1 MLTKVLLTFIA
12 TIILYYTYKLL
23 FGKCN
28 RFNVCRIILLTMSVF
43 AFVFPFISIK
53 ISGQMPEYFFI
64 MDNVEILSNNE
75 INLEADNV
83 KNNSL
88 SFLQIISAIYVVG
101 VIFSFMKMFFN
112 IYKVNKIKQGKKFE
126 IIDNVKII
134 HTNENHIPFSFFNNI
149 FIGTSSLVTE
159 LVEVTDD
166 ILPSTGSGIV
176 NPLILKHE
184 MSHVKNHHSLD
195 VILME
200 IMISFQW
207 FNPFIYKMKKELQN
221 VHEYIADNEAVENET
236 DKSNYMMLLLQ
247 QCTADNFNTVANN
260 FSFLLTKKRIS
271 MITQKQK
278 TKRMVM
284 RLLLTLPVFAMLIL
298 LNTQCDNPKSND
310 EGNVSKEQVPVEK
323 SEGQGQ
329 LSGTVVDR
337 ATGKPI
343 STVTVVLENNGT
355 EVASDRT
362 GTDGRYEMTSI
373 PAGTYELKATL
384 GGYTS
389 TTMKGIVVAA
399 GKFAFMDIYMNQDGD
414 TIYNVAETM
423 PQFPGG
429 PNALMKYLSENTKYP
444 ESAKANKIEGR
455 VFVSFVIEKD
465 GSITNAEVMRGIDKE
480 CDAEAVRVVSS
491 MPKWQAGT
499 QNGEAVRCRF
509 TVPFIF
515 KLNENEK

>member
-12 TIILYYTYKLL
+12 TIILYYTYRLL

-75 INLEADNV
+75 IILETENV

-88 SFLQIISAIYVVG
+88 SFLQIVSVAYIIG
-101 VIFSFMKMFFN
+101 VIFSFMKMIFN

-134 HTNENHIPFSFFNNI
+134 YTEENHIPFSFFNCI
-149 FIGTSSLVTE
+149 Y
-159 LVEVTDD
+159 
-166 ILPSTGSGIV
+166 LPNEIN

-200 IMISFQW
+200 MMISFQW

-384 GGYTS
+384 GGYSS
-389 TTMKGIVVAA
+389 TTMKGIAVAA

-444 ESAKANKIEGR
+444 ELAKANKIEGR
-455 VFVSFVIEKD
+455 VYVRFVVEKD
-465 GSITNAEVMRGIDKE
+465 GSVTNAEVLRGIDKKGDTEATEVLRGINKE
-480 CDAEAVRVVSS
+480 CDAEVLRVVSS

>member
-1 MLTKVLLTFIA
+1 MMTKVLLTFIA
-12 TIILYYTYKLL
+12 TIILYYTYRLL

-75 INLEADNV
+75 IILETENV

-88 SFLQIISAIYVVG
+88 SFLQIVSVAYIIG
-101 VIFSFMKMFFN
+101 VIFSFMKMIFN

-134 HTNENHIPFSFFNNI
+134 YTEENHIPFSFFNCI
-149 FIGTSSLVTE
+149 Y
-159 LVEVTDD
+159 
-166 ILPSTGSGIV
+166 LPDEIN

-200 IMISFQW
+200 MMISFQW

-389 TTMKGIVVAA
+389 TTMKGIAVAA

-444 ESAKANKIEGR
+444 ELAKANKIEGR
-455 VFVSFVIEKD
+455 VYVRFVVEKD
-465 GSITNAEVMRGIDKE
+465 GSVTNAEVLRGIDKKGDTEATEVLRGINKE
-480 CDAEAVRVVSS
+480 CDAEVLRVVSS
-491 MPKWQAGT
+491 MPKWQPGT

-515 KLNENEK
+515 KHNDAEK

>member
-1 MLTKVLLTFIA
+1 
-12 TIILYYTYKLL
+12 
-23 FGKCN
+23 
-28 RFNVCRIILLTMSVF
+28 
-43 AFVFPFISIK
+43 
-53 ISGQMPEYFFI
+53 MPEYFFI

-75 INLEADNV
+75 IILETENV

-88 SFLQIISAIYVVG
+88 SFLQIVSVAYIIG
-101 VIFSFMKMFFN
+101 VIFSFMKMIFN

-134 HTNENHIPFSFFNNI
+134 YTEENHIPFSFFNNI
-149 FIGTSSLVTE
+149 Y
-159 LVEVTDD
+159 
-166 ILPSTGSGIV
+166 LPNEIN

-195 VILME
+195 IILME

-278 TKRMVM
+278 TKRTVM

-337 ATGKPI
+337 VTGKPI

-444 ESAKANKIEGR
+444 ELAKANKIEGR
-455 VFVSFVIEKD
+455 VYVRFVVEKD
-465 GSITNAEVMRGIDKE
+465 GSVTNAEVLRGIDKKGDTEATEVLRGINKE
-480 CDAEAVRVVSS
+480 CDAEVLRVVSS

-515 KLNENEK
+515 KLNDAEK

>member
-1 MLTKVLLTFIA
+1 MTKVLLTFIA

-28 RFNVCRIILLTMSVF
+28 RFSVCRIILLTMSVF

-53 ISGQMPEYFFI
+53 ISGQMPEYFLI
-64 MDNVEILSNNE
+64 LDNVEVLSSNE
-75 INLEADNV
+75 IYLETENV

-88 SFLQIISAIYVVG
+88 SFMQIISVVYIIG
-101 VIFSFMKMFFN
+101 VIFSFVKMFFN
-112 IYKVNKIKQGKKFE
+112 IYKINKIKKGKKFE
-126 IIDNVKII
+126 IVDNVKII
-134 HTNENHIPFSFFNNI
+134 HTGENHIPFSFFNCI
-149 FIGTSSLVTE
+149 Y
-159 LVEVTDD
+159 
-166 ILPSTGSGIV
+166 LPNEIN

-184 MSHVKNHHSLD
+184 MSHVKNRHSLD

-207 FNPFIYKMKKELQN
+207 FNPFIYKIKKELQN
-221 VHEYIADNEAVENET
+221 VHEYIADNEAIEKES

-247 QCTADNFNTVANN
+247 LCTADNYNTVANN

-278 TKRMVM
+278 TKRMVI

-298 LNTQCDNPKSND
+298 LNTQCDNPKSNA
-310 EGNVSKEQVPVEK
+310 EGNISKEQISVDD

-329 LSGTVVDR
+329 LSGTVIDR

-355 EVASDRT
+355 EVCSDRT
-362 GTDGRYEMTSI
+362 GADGRYEMKSV

-429 PNALMKYLSENTKYP
+429 TNALMKYLSENTKYP
-444 ESAKANKIEGR
+444 ELAKANKIEGR
-455 VFVSFVIEKD
+455 VYVRFVVEKD
-465 GSITNAEVMRGIDKE
+465 GGVTNAEVMRGIDKE
-480 CDAEAVRVVSS
+480 CDAEALRVVSS

-509 TVPFIF
+509 TIPFIF

>member
-1 MLTKVLLTFIA
+1 MMTKVLLTFIA
-12 TIILYYTYKLL
+12 TIILYYTYRLL

-75 INLEADNV
+75 IILETENV

-88 SFLQIISAIYVVG
+88 SFLQIVSVAYIIG
-101 VIFSFMKMFFN
+101 VIFSFMKMIFN
-112 IYKVNKIKQGKKFE
+112 IYKVNKIKKGKKFE

-149 FIGTSSLVTE
+149 Y
-159 LVEVTDD
+159 
-166 ILPSTGSGIV
+166 LPNEIN

-389 TTMKGIVVAA
+389 TTMKGIAVAA

-414 TIYNVAETM
+414 TIYNVAETI

-444 ESAKANKIEGR
+444 ELAKANKIEGR
-455 VFVSFVIEKD
+455 VYVRFVVEKD
-465 GSITNAEVMRGIDKE
+465 GSVTNAEVLRGIDKKGDTEATEVLRGINKE
-480 CDAEAVRVVSS
+480 CDAEVLRVVSS

>member
-12 TIILYYTYKLL
+12 TIFLYYTYKLL

-64 MDNVEILSNNE
+64 MDNVDVLSNK
-75 INLEADNV
+75 IILETENV

-88 SFLQIISAIYVVG
+88 SFMQIISAIYIVG
-101 VIFSFMKMFFN
+101 VIFSFVKMFFN
-112 IYKVNKIKQGKKFE
+112 IHKINKIKKGKKFE

-134 HTNENHIPFSFFNNI
+134 YTEENHIPFSFFNCI
-149 FIGTSSLVTE
+149 Y
-159 LVEVTDD
+159 
-166 ILPSTGSGIV
+166 LPDEIN

-207 FNPFIYKMKKELQN
+207 FNPYIYKMKKELQN
-221 VHEYIADNEAVENET
+221 VHEYIADNEAVEDET

-278 TKRMVM
+278 TKRMVIRM
-284 RLLLTLPVFAMLIL
+284 LLTLPVFAMLIL
-298 LNTQCDNPKSND
+298 LNTQCDNPKSNA
-310 EGNVSKEQVPVEK
+310 ETNVSKEQVSVEN
-323 SEGQGQ
+323 SEGQDCD
-329 LSGTVVDR
+329 S
-337 ATGKPI
+337 
-343 STVTVVLENNGT
+343 
-355 EVASDRT
+355 
-362 GTDGRYEMTSI
+362 
-373 PAGTYELKATL
+373 
-384 GGYTS
+384 
-389 TTMKGIVVAA
+389 
-399 GKFAFMDIYMNQDGD
+399 
-414 TIYNVAETM
+414 IYNVAETM

>member
-1 MLTKVLLTFIA
+1 
-12 TIILYYTYKLL
+12 
-23 FGKCN
+23 
-28 RFNVCRIILLTMSVF
+28 MSVF

-88 SFLQIISAIYVVG
+88 SFLQIISAIYIVG

-149 FIGTSSLVTE
+149 Y
-159 LVEVTDD
+159 
-166 ILPSTGSGIV
+166 LPNEIN

-310 EGNVSKEQVPVEK
+310 KGNVSKEQVPVEK

-373 PAGTYELKATL
+373 PAGTYELKAAL

-429 PNALMKYLSENTKYP
+429 TNALMKYLSDNTKYP
-444 ESAKANKIEGR
+444 ELAKANKIEGR
-455 VFVSFVIEKD
+455 VYVRFVVEKD
-465 GSITNAEVMRGIDKE
+465 GSVTNAEVLRGIDKKGDTEATEVLRGINKE
-480 CDAEAVRVVSS
+480 CDAEVLRVVSS

>member
-64 MDNVEILSNNE
+64 MDNLDVLSNNE
-75 INLEADNV
+75 IILETENV

-88 SFLQIISAIYVVG
+88 SFLQIVSVAYIIG
-101 VIFSFMKMFFN
+101 VIFSFMKMIFN
-112 IYKVNKIKQGKKFE
+112 IYKVNKIKKGKKFE

-134 HTNENHIPFSFFNNI
+134 YTEENHIPFSFFNCI
-149 FIGTSSLVTE
+149 Y
-159 LVEVTDD
+159 
-166 ILPSTGSGIV
+166 LPDEIN

-200 IMISFQW
+200 MMISFQW
-207 FNPFIYKMKKELQN
+207 FNPYIYKMKKELQN
-221 VHEYIADNEAVENET
+221 IHEYIADNEAVEDET

-278 TKRMVM
+278 TKRMVIRM
-284 RLLLTLPVFAMLIL
+284 LLTLPVFAMLIL
-298 LNTQCDNPKSND
+298 LNTQCDNPKSNA
-310 EGNVSKEQVPVEK
+310 ETNVSKEQVSVEN
-323 SEGQGQ
+323 SEGQDCD
-329 LSGTVVDR
+329 S
-337 ATGKPI
+337 
-343 STVTVVLENNGT
+343 
-355 EVASDRT
+355 
-362 GTDGRYEMTSI
+362 
-373 PAGTYELKATL
+373 
-384 GGYTS
+384 
-389 TTMKGIVVAA
+389 
-399 GKFAFMDIYMNQDGD
+399 
-414 TIYNVAETM
+414 IYNVAETM

-465 GSITNAEVMRGIDKE
+465 GSITNAEVMRGINKE

>member
-149 FIGTSSLVTE
+149 Y
-159 LVEVTDD
+159 
-166 ILPSTGSGIV
+166 LPNEIN

-200 IMISFQW
+200 ILISFQW

-323 SEGQGQ
+323 SEEYGQ

-389 TTMKGIVVAA
+389 TTMKGIAVAA

-429 PNALMKYLSENTKYP
+429 PNELMKYLSENTKYP

-465 GSITNAEVMRGIDKE
+465 GSITNAKVMRGIDKE

-491 MPKWQAGT
+491 MPKWQPGT
-499 QNGEAVRCRF
+499 QSGEAVRCRF
-509 TVPFIF
+509 TAPFIF
-515 KLNENEK
+515 KLNDAEK

>member
-12 TIILYYTYKLL
+12 TIILYYTYRLL

-75 INLEADNV
+75 IILETENV

-88 SFLQIISAIYVVG
+88 SFLQIVSVAYIIG
-101 VIFSFMKMFFN
+101 VIFSFMKMIFN

-134 HTNENHIPFSFFNNI
+134 YTEENHIPFSFFNCI
-149 FIGTSSLVTE
+149 Y
-159 LVEVTDD
+159 
-166 ILPSTGSGIV
+166 LPDEIN

-200 IMISFQW
+200 MMISFQW

-389 TTMKGIVVAA
+389 TTMKGIAVAA

-444 ESAKANKIEGR
+444 ELAKANKIEGR
-455 VFVSFVIEKD
+455 VYVRFVVEKD
-465 GSITNAEVMRGIDKE
+465 GSVTNAEVLRGIDKKGDTEATEVLRGINKE
-480 CDAEAVRVVSS
+480 CDAEVLRVVSS
-491 MPKWQAGT
+491 MPKWQPGT
-499 QNGEAVRCRF
+499 QDGEAVRCRF

>member
-149 FIGTSSLVTE
+149 Y
-159 LVEVTDD
+159 
-166 ILPSTGSGIV
+166 LPNEIN

-200 IMISFQW
+200 MMISFQW

-509 TVPFIF
+509 TAPFIF

>member
-1 MLTKVLLTFIA
+1 MMTKVLLTFIA
-12 TIILYYTYKLL
+12 TIILYYTYRLL

-75 INLEADNV
+75 IILETENV

-88 SFLQIISAIYVVG
+88 SFLQIVSVAYIIG
-101 VIFSFMKMFFN
+101 VIFSFMKMIFN

-134 HTNENHIPFSFFNNI
+134 YTEENHIPFSFFNCI
-149 FIGTSSLVTE
+149 Y
-159 LVEVTDD
+159 
-166 ILPSTGSGIV
+166 LPDEIN

-355 EVASDRT
+355 EIASDRT

-389 TTMKGIVVAA
+389 TTMKGIAVAA

-444 ESAKANKIEGR
+444 ELAKANKIEGR
-455 VFVSFVIEKD
+455 VYVRFVVEKD
-465 GSITNAEVMRGIDKE
+465 GSVTNAEVLRGIDKKGDTEATEVLRGINKE
-480 CDAEAVRVVSS
+480 CDAEVLRVVSS

>member
-12 TIILYYTYKLL
+12 TIFLYYTYKLL

-64 MDNVEILSNNE
+64 MDNLDVLSNNE
-75 INLEADNV
+75 IILETENV

-88 SFLQIISAIYVVG
+88 SFLQIVSVAYIIG
-101 VIFSFMKMFFN
+101 VIFSFMKMIFN
-112 IYKVNKIKQGKKFE
+112 IYKVNKIKKGKKFE

-134 HTNENHIPFSFFNNI
+134 YTEENHIPFSFFNNI
-149 FIGTSSLVTE
+149 Y
-159 LVEVTDD
+159 
-166 ILPSTGSGIV
+166 LPNEIN

-200 IMISFQW
+200 MMISFQW

-509 TVPFIF
+509 TAPFIF

>member
-28 RFNVCRIILLTMSVF
+28 RFDVCRIIILTMSVF

-64 MDNVEILSNNE
+64 MDNVDVLSNK
-75 INLEADNV
+75 IILETENV

-88 SFLQIISAIYVVG
+88 SFMQIISAIYIVG
-101 VIFSFMKMFFN
+101 VILSFVKMFFN
-112 IYKVNKIKQGKKFE
+112 IHKINKIKKVKKFE

-134 HTNENHIPFSFFNNI
+134 YTEENHIPFSFFNCI
-149 FIGTSSLVTE
+149 Y
-159 LVEVTDD
+159 
-166 ILPSTGSGIV
+166 LPDEIN

-200 IMISFQW
+200 MMISFQW
-207 FNPFIYKMKKELQN
+207 FNPYIYKMKKELQN
-221 VHEYIADNEAVENET
+221 VHEYIADNEAVEDET

-278 TKRMVM
+278 TKRMVIRM
-284 RLLLTLPVFAMLIL
+284 LLTLPVFAMLIL
-298 LNTQCDNPKSND
+298 LNTQCDNPKSNA
-310 EGNVSKEQVPVEK
+310 ETNVSKEQVPVEK
-323 SEGQGQ
+323 SEGQ
-329 LSGTVVDR
+329 VC
-337 ATGKPI
+337 
-343 STVTVVLENNGT
+343 
-355 EVASDRT
+355 
-362 GTDGRYEMTSI
+362 
-373 PAGTYELKATL
+373 
-384 GGYTS
+384 
-389 TTMKGIVVAA
+389 
-399 GKFAFMDIYMNQDGD
+399 D

-429 PNALMKYLSENTKYP
+429 PNELMKYLSENTKYP

-465 GSITNAEVMRGIDKE
+465 GSVTNAEVMRGIGKE
-480 CDAEAVRVVSS
+480 CDAEALRVVSS
-491 MPKWQAGT
+491 MPKWQPGT
-499 QNGEAVRCRF
+499 QSGEAVRCRF

-515 KLNENEK
+515 KFNDSEK

>member
-1 MLTKVLLTFIA
+1 
-12 TIILYYTYKLL
+12 
-23 FGKCN
+23 
-28 RFNVCRIILLTMSVF
+28 
-43 AFVFPFISIK
+43 
-53 ISGQMPEYFFI
+53 MPEYFFI

-75 INLEADNV
+75 IILETENV

-88 SFLQIISAIYVVG
+88 SFLQIVSVAYIIG
-101 VIFSFMKMFFN
+101 VIFSFMKMIFN
-112 IYKVNKIKQGKKFE
+112 IYKVDKIKKGKKFE

-134 HTNENHIPFSFFNNI
+134 YTEENHIPFSFFNCI
-149 FIGTSSLVTE
+149 Y
-159 LVEVTDD
+159 
-166 ILPSTGSGIV
+166 LPDEIN

-200 IMISFQW
+200 MMISFQW
-207 FNPFIYKMKKELQN
+207 FNPYIYKMKKELQN
-221 VHEYIADNEAVENET
+221 VHEYIADNEAVEDET

-278 TKRMVM
+278 TKRMAM

-384 GGYTS
+384 GGYSS
-389 TTMKGIVVAA
+389 TTMKGIAVAA

-444 ESAKANKIEGR
+444 ELAKANKIEGR
-455 VFVSFVIEKD
+455 VYVRFVVEKD
-465 GSITNAEVMRGIDKE
+465 GSVTNAEVLRGIDKKGDTEATEVLRGINKE
-480 CDAEAVRVVSS
+480 CDAEVLRVVSS
-491 MPKWQAGT
+491 MPKWQPGT
-499 QNGEAVRCRF
+499 QDGEAVRCRF

>member
-1 MLTKVLLTFIA
+1 MMTKVLLTFIA
-12 TIILYYTYKLL
+12 TIILYYTYRLL

-75 INLEADNV
+75 IILETENV

-88 SFLQIISAIYVVG
+88 SFLQIVSVAYIIG
-101 VIFSFMKMFFN
+101 VIFSFMKMIFN

-134 HTNENHIPFSFFNNI
+134 YTEENHIPFSFFNCI
-149 FIGTSSLVTE
+149 Y
-159 LVEVTDD
+159 
-166 ILPSTGSGIV
+166 LPDEIN

-200 IMISFQW
+200 MMISFQW

-362 GTDGRYEMTSI
+362 GTDGRYEMKSV

-389 TTMKGIVVAA
+389 TTMKGIVVPA
-399 GKFAFMDIYMNQDGD
+399 GKFAFWDIYMNQDGD

-429 PNALMKYLSENTKYP
+429 TNALMKYLSDNTKYP
-444 ESAKANKIEGR
+444 ELAKANKIEGR
-455 VFVSFVIEKD
+455 VYVRFVVEKD
-465 GSITNAEVMRGIDKE
+465 GSVTNAEVLRGIDKKGDTEATEVLRGINKE
-480 CDAEAVRVVSS
+480 CDAEVLRVVSS

>member
-64 MDNVEILSNNE
+64 MDNVEFLSNDE

-88 SFLQIISAIYVVG
+88 SFMQIISAIYIVG
-101 VIFSFMKMFFN
+101 VILSFVKMFFN
-112 IYKVNKIKQGKKFE
+112 IHKINKIKKGKKFE

-134 HTNENHIPFSFFNNI
+134 HTNENHIPFSFFYCI
-149 FIGTSSLVTE
+149 Y
-159 LVEVTDD
+159 
-166 ILPSTGSGIV
+166 LPDEIN

-200 IMISFQW
+200 MMISFQW
-207 FNPFIYKMKKELQN
+207 FNPYIYKMKKELQN
-221 VHEYIADNEAVENET
+221 VHEYIADNEAVEDET

-278 TKRMVM
+278 TKRMVIRM
-284 RLLLTLPVFAMLIL
+284 LLTLPVFAMLIL
-298 LNTQCDNPKSND
+298 LNTQCDNPKSNA
-310 EGNVSKEQVPVEK
+310 ETNVSKEQVPVEK
-323 SEGQGQ
+323 SEGQ
-329 LSGTVVDR
+329 VC
-337 ATGKPI
+337 
-343 STVTVVLENNGT
+343 
-355 EVASDRT
+355 
-362 GTDGRYEMTSI
+362 
-373 PAGTYELKATL
+373 
-384 GGYTS
+384 
-389 TTMKGIVVAA
+389 
-399 GKFAFMDIYMNQDGD
+399 D

-429 PNALMKYLSENTKYP
+429 PNELMKYLSENTKYP

-465 GSITNAEVMRGIDKE
+465 GSVTNAEVMRGIDKE

-491 MPKWQAGT
+491 MPKWQPGT

-515 KLNENEK
+515 KFNDSEK

>member
-1 MLTKVLLTFIA
+1 MMTKVLLTFIA

-28 RFNVCRIILLTMSVF
+28 RFSICRIILLTMSVF

-53 ISGQMPEYFFI
+53 ISGQMPEYFLI
-64 MDNVEILSNNE
+64 LDNVEALSNNE
-75 INLEADNV
+75 INLETENV
-83 KNNSL
+83 KNNST
-88 SFLQIISAIYVVG
+88 SFLQIVSIVYVIG
-101 VIFSFMKMFFN
+101 VIFSFVKMFFN
-112 IYKVNKIKQGKKFE
+112 IYKINKIKKGKKFE
-126 IIDNVKII
+126 IIDNVKIV
-134 HTNENHIPFSFFNNI
+134 HTDENHIPFSFFNCIYIPN
-149 FIGTSSLVTE
+149 
-159 LVEVTDD
+159 D
-166 ILPSTGSGIV
+166 IAD
-176 NPLILKHE
+176 PLILKHE
-184 MSHVKNHHSLD
+184 MSHVKNLHSLD

-207 FNPFIYKMKKELQN
+207 FNPYIYKMKKELQN
-221 VHEYIADNEAVENET
+221 VHEYIADNEAVEDET

-271 MITQKQK
+271 MITQKQM

-298 LNTQCDNPKSND
+298 LNTQCDNPKSNA
-310 EGNVSKEQVPVEK
+310 EGNVSKEQVSAEK
-323 SEGQGQ
+323 SERQGQ
-329 LSGTVVDR
+329 LSGTVVDS

-362 GTDGRYEMTSI
+362 GADGRYELTSV

-384 GGYTS
+384 GGYTP
-389 TTMKGIVVAA
+389 TTMKGIVVAD
-399 GKFAFMDIYMNQDGD
+399 GKFAFMDIQMNQDGD

-429 PNALMKYLSENTKYP
+429 PNELMKYLSENTKYP

-455 VFVSFVIEKD
+455 VYVRFVIEKD
-465 GSITNAEVMRGIDKE
+465 GSVTNAEALRGIDKE
-480 CDAEAVRVVSS
+480 CDAEALRVVSS
-491 MPKWQAGT
+491 MPNWQPGI
-499 QNGEAVRCRF
+499 NKEGEAVRCRF
-509 TVPFIF
+509 TIPFIF

>member
-12 TIILYYTYKLL
+12 TIFLYYTYKLL

-64 MDNVEILSNNE
+64 MDNVDVLSNK
-75 INLEADNV
+75 IILETENV

-88 SFLQIISAIYVVG
+88 SFMQIISAIYIVG
-101 VIFSFMKMFFN
+101 VILSFVKMFFN
-112 IYKVNKIKQGKKFE
+112 IHKINKIKKGKKFE

-134 HTNENHIPFSFFNNI
+134 YTEENHIPFSFFNCI
-149 FIGTSSLVTE
+149 Y
-159 LVEVTDD
+159 
-166 ILPSTGSGIV
+166 LPDEIN

-200 IMISFQW
+200 MMISFQW
-207 FNPFIYKMKKELQN
+207 FNPYIYKMKKELQN
-221 VHEYIADNEAVENET
+221 VHEYIADNEAVEDET

-278 TKRMVM
+278 TKRMVIRM
-284 RLLLTLPVFAMLIL
+284 LLTLPVFAMLIL
-298 LNTQCDNPKSND
+298 LNTQCDNPKSNA
-310 EGNVSKEQVPVEK
+310 ETNVSKEQVSVEN
-323 SEGQGQ
+323 SEGQ
-329 LSGTVVDR
+329 DC
-337 ATGKPI
+337 
-343 STVTVVLENNGT
+343 
-355 EVASDRT
+355 D
-362 GTDGRYEMTSI
+362 SI
-373 PAGTYELKATL
+373 Y
-384 GGYTS
+384 
-389 TTMKGIVVAA
+389 IVV
-399 GKFAFMDIYMNQDGD
+399 
-414 TIYNVAETM
+414 ETM

-429 PNALMKYLSENTKYP
+429 PNELMKYLSENTKYP

-465 GSITNAEVMRGIDKE
+465 GSVTNAEVMRGIDKE

-515 KLNENEK
+515 KLNDSEK

>member
-12 TIILYYTYKLL
+12 TIILYYTYRLL

-75 INLEADNV
+75 IILEADNV

-88 SFLQIISAIYVVG
+88 SFLQIISAIYIVG
-101 VIFSFMKMFFN
+101 VIFSFVKMFFN

-149 FIGTSSLVTE
+149 Y
-159 LVEVTDD
+159 
-166 ILPSTGSGIV
+166 LPNEIN

-429 PNALMKYLSENTKYP
+429 SNELMKYLSENTKYP

-455 VFVSFVIEKD
+455 VFVRFVIEKD

-491 MPKWQAGT
+491 MPKWQPGT
-499 QNGEAVRCRF
+499 QSGEAVRCRF

>member
-1 MLTKVLLTFIA
+1 MMTKVLLTFIA
-12 TIILYYTYKLL
+12 TIILYYTYRLL

-75 INLEADNV
+75 IILETENV

-88 SFLQIISAIYVVG
+88 SFLQIVSVAYIIG
-101 VIFSFMKMFFN
+101 VIFSFMKMIFN

-149 FIGTSSLVTE
+149 Y
-159 LVEVTDD
+159 
-166 ILPSTGSGIV
+166 LPNEIN

-355 EVASDRT
+355 EIASDRT

-389 TTMKGIVVAA
+389 TTMKGIAVDA

-429 PNALMKYLSENTKYP
+429 TNALMKYLSDNTKYP
-444 ESAKANKIEGR
+444 ELAKANKIEGR
-455 VFVSFVIEKD
+455 VYVRFVVEKD
-465 GSITNAEVMRGIDKE
+465 GSVTNAEVLRGIDKKGDTEATEVLRGINKE
-480 CDAEAVRVVSS
+480 CDAEVLRVVSS

>member
-1 MLTKVLLTFIA
+1 MMTKVLLTFIA
-12 TIILYYTYKLL
+12 TIILYYTYRLL

-75 INLEADNV
+75 IILETENV

-88 SFLQIISAIYVVG
+88 SFLQIVSVAYIIG
-101 VIFSFMKMFFN
+101 VIFSFMKMIFN

-149 FIGTSSLVTE
+149 Y
-159 LVEVTDD
+159 
-166 ILPSTGSGIV
+166 LPNEIN

-195 VILME
+195 IILME

-389 TTMKGIVVAA
+389 TTMKGISVAA

-444 ESAKANKIEGR
+444 ELAKANKIEGR
-455 VFVSFVIEKD
+455 VYVRFVVEKD
-465 GSITNAEVMRGIDKE
+465 GSVTNAEVLRGIDKKGDTEATEVLRGINKE
-480 CDAEAVRVVSS
+480 CDAEVLRVVSS

>member
-1 MLTKVLLTFIA
+1 
-12 TIILYYTYKLL
+12 
-23 FGKCN
+23 
-28 RFNVCRIILLTMSVF
+28 MSVF

-75 INLEADNV
+75 IILETENV

-88 SFLQIISAIYVVG
+88 SFLQIVSVAYIIG

-134 HTNENHIPFSFFNNI
+134 YTEENHIPFSFFNCI
-149 FIGTSSLVTE
+149 Y
-159 LVEVTDD
+159 
-166 ILPSTGSGIV
+166 LPDEIN

-200 IMISFQW
+200 MMISFQW

-337 ATGKPI
+337 VTGKPI

-362 GTDGRYEMTSI
+362 GTDGRYEMQKRCFTK
-373 PAGTYELKATL
+373 TY
-384 GGYTS
+384 
-389 TTMKGIVVAA
+389 VQV
-399 GKFAFMDIYMNQDGD
+399 
-414 TIYNVAETM
+414 
-423 PQFPGG
+423 
-429 PNALMKYLSENTKYP
+429 
-444 ESAKANKIEGR
+444 
-455 VFVSFVIEKD
+455 
-465 GSITNAEVMRGIDKE
+465 
-480 CDAEAVRVVSS
+480 
-491 MPKWQAGT
+491 
-499 QNGEAVRCRF
+499 
-509 TVPFIF
+509 
-515 KLNENEK
+515 

>member
-1 MLTKVLLTFIA
+1 
-12 TIILYYTYKLL
+12 
-23 FGKCN
+23 
-28 RFNVCRIILLTMSVF
+28 
-43 AFVFPFISIK
+43 
-53 ISGQMPEYFFI
+53 MPEYFFI

-75 INLEADNV
+75 IILETENV

-88 SFLQIISAIYVVG
+88 SFLQIVSVAYIIG

-134 HTNENHIPFSFFNNI
+134 YTEENHIPFSFFNCI
-149 FIGTSSLVTE
+149 Y
-159 LVEVTDD
+159 
-166 ILPSTGSGIV
+166 LPDEIN

-200 IMISFQW
+200 MMISFQW

-337 ATGKPI
+337 A
-343 STVTVVLENNGT
+343 
-355 EVASDRT
+355 A
-362 GTDGRYEMTSI
+362 
-373 PAGTYELKATL
+373 
-384 GGYTS
+384 
-389 TTMKGIVVAA
+389 
-399 GKFAFMDIYMNQDGD
+399 
-414 TIYNVAETM
+414 
-423 PQFPGG
+423 
-429 PNALMKYLSENTKYP
+429 
-444 ESAKANKIEGR
+444 
-455 VFVSFVIEKD
+455 
-465 GSITNAEVMRGIDKE
+465 RG
-480 CDAEAVRVVSS
+480 
-491 MPKWQAGT
+491 
-499 QNGEAVRCRF
+499 
-509 TVPFIF
+509 
-515 KLNENEK
+515 L

>member
-1 MLTKVLLTFIA
+1 
-12 TIILYYTYKLL
+12 
-23 FGKCN
+23 
-28 RFNVCRIILLTMSVF
+28 
-43 AFVFPFISIK
+43 
-53 ISGQMPEYFFI
+53 MPEYFFI

-75 INLEADNV
+75 INLEAENV

-88 SFLQIISAIYVVG
+88 SFLQIISAIYIVG

-149 FIGTSSLVTE
+149 Y
-159 LVEVTDD
+159 
-166 ILPSTGSGIV
+166 LPNEIN

-184 MSHVKNHHSLD
+184 MSHVKNYHSLD

-221 VHEYIADNEAVENET
+221 VHEYIADNEVVENET

-337 ATGKPI
+337 VTGKPI

-355 EVASDRT
+355 EIASDRT

-389 TTMKGIVVAA
+389 TTMKGIAVAA

-444 ESAKANKIEGR
+444 ELAKANKIEGR
-455 VFVSFVIEKD
+455 VYVRFVVEKD
-465 GSITNAEVMRGIDKE
+465 GSVTNAEVLRGIDKKGDTEATEVLRGINKE
-480 CDAEAVRVVSS
+480 CDAEVLRVVSS
-491 MPKWQAGT
+491 MPKWQPGT
-499 QNGEAVRCRF
+499 QDGEAVRCRF

-515 KLNENEK
+515 KLNDAEK

>member
-1 MLTKVLLTFIA
+1 MMTKVLLTFIA
-12 TIILYYTYKLL
+12 TIILYYTYRLL

-75 INLEADNV
+75 IILETENV

-88 SFLQIISAIYVVG
+88 SFLQIVSVAYIIG
-101 VIFSFMKMFFN
+101 VIFSFMKMIFN
-112 IYKVNKIKQGKKFE
+112 IYKVNKIKKGKKFE

-149 FIGTSSLVTE
+149 Y
-159 LVEVTDD
+159 
-166 ILPSTGSGIV
+166 LPNEIN

-389 TTMKGIVVAA
+389 TTMKGIAVAA

-444 ESAKANKIEGR
+444 ELAEANKIEGR
-455 VFVSFVIEKD
+455 VYVRFVVEKD
-465 GSITNAEVMRGIDKE
+465 GSVTNAEVLRGIDKKGDTEATEVLRGINKE
-480 CDAEAVRVVSS
+480 CDAEVLRVVSS
-491 MPKWQAGT
+491 MPKWQPGT
-499 QNGEAVRCRF
+499 QDGEAVRCRF

>member
-1 MLTKVLLTFIA
+1 MMTKVLLTFIA
-12 TIILYYTYKLL
+12 TIILYYTYRLL

-75 INLEADNV
+75 IILETENV

-88 SFLQIISAIYVVG
+88 SFLQIVSAAYIIG
-101 VIFSFMKMFFN
+101 VIFSFMKMIFN
-112 IYKVNKIKQGKKFE
+112 IYKVNKIKKGKKFE

-149 FIGTSSLVTE
+149 Y
-159 LVEVTDD
+159 
-166 ILPSTGSGIV
+166 LPNEIN

-310 EGNVSKEQVPVEK
+310 EGNGSKEQVPVEK

-389 TTMKGIVVAA
+389 TTMKGIAVAA

-414 TIYNVAETM
+414 TIYNVAETI

-444 ESAKANKIEGR
+444 ELAKANKIEGR
-455 VFVSFVIEKD
+455 VYVRFVVEKD
-465 GSITNAEVMRGIDKE
+465 GSVTNAEVLRGIDKKGDTEATEVLRGINKE
-480 CDAEAVRVVSS
+480 CDAEVLRVVSS
-491 MPKWQAGT
+491 MPKWQPGT
-499 QNGEAVRCRF
+499 QDGEAVRCRF

>member
-12 TIILYYTYKLL
+12 TIILYYTYRLL

-75 INLEADNV
+75 IILETENV

-88 SFLQIISAIYVVG
+88 SFLQIVSVAYIIG
-101 VIFSFMKMFFN
+101 VIFSFMKMIFN

-134 HTNENHIPFSFFNNI
+134 YTEENHIPFSFFNCI
-149 FIGTSSLVTE
+149 Y
-159 LVEVTDD
+159 
-166 ILPSTGSGIV
+166 LPDEIN

-362 GTDGRYEMTSI
+362 GADGRYEMKSV

-389 TTMKGIVVAA
+389 TTMKGIAVAA

-429 PNALMKYLSENTKYP
+429 TNALMKYLSDNTKYP
-444 ESAKANKIEGR
+444 ELAKANKIEGR
-455 VFVSFVIEKD
+455 VYVRFVVEKD
-465 GSITNAEVMRGIDKE
+465 GSVTNAEVLRGIDKKGDTEATEVLRGINKE
-480 CDAEAVRVVSS
+480 CDAEVLRVVSS
-491 MPKWQAGT
+491 MPKWQPGT
-499 QNGEAVRCRF
+499 QDGEAVRCRF
-509 TVPFIF
+509 TIPFIF

>member
-1 MLTKVLLTFIA
+1 MMTKVLLTFIA
-12 TIILYYTYKLL
+12 TIILYYTYRLL

-75 INLEADNV
+75 IILETENV

-88 SFLQIISAIYVVG
+88 SFLQIVSVAYIIG
-101 VIFSFMKMFFN
+101 VIFSFMKMIFN

-134 HTNENHIPFSFFNNI
+134 YTEENHIPFSFFNCI
-149 FIGTSSLVTE
+149 Y
-159 LVEVTDD
+159 
-166 ILPSTGSGIV
+166 LPDEIN

-200 IMISFQW
+200 MMISFQW

-310 EGNVSKEQVPVEK
+310 EGNVSKEQVHVEK

-362 GTDGRYEMTSI
+362 GTDGRYEMKSV

-389 TTMKGIVVAA
+389 TTMKGIVVPA
-399 GKFAFMDIYMNQDGD
+399 GKFAFWDIYMNQDGD

-429 PNALMKYLSENTKYP
+429 TNALMKYLSENTKYP
-444 ESAKANKIEGR
+444 ELAKANKIEGR
-455 VFVSFVIEKD
+455 VYVRFVVEKD
-465 GSITNAEVMRGIDKE
+465 GSVTNAEVLRGIDKKGDTEATEVLRGINKE
-480 CDAEAVRVVSS
+480 CDAEVLRVVSS
-491 MPKWQAGT
+491 MPKWQPGT
-499 QNGEAVRCRF
+499 QDGEAVRCRF

>member
-1 MLTKVLLTFIA
+1 
-12 TIILYYTYKLL
+12 
-23 FGKCN
+23 
-28 RFNVCRIILLTMSVF
+28 
-43 AFVFPFISIK
+43 
-53 ISGQMPEYFFI
+53 MPEYFLI
-64 MDNVEILSNNE
+64 LDNVEVLSSNE
-75 INLEADNV
+75 IYLETENV

-88 SFLQIISAIYVVG
+88 SFMQIISVVYIIG
-101 VIFSFMKMFFN
+101 VIFSFVKMFFN
-112 IYKVNKIKQGKKFE
+112 IYKINKIKKGKKFE
-126 IIDNVKII
+126 IVDNVKII
-134 HTNENHIPFSFFNNI
+134 HTGENHIPFSFFNCI
-149 FIGTSSLVTE
+149 Y
-159 LVEVTDD
+159 
-166 ILPSTGSGIV
+166 LPNEIN

-184 MSHVKNHHSLD
+184 MSHVKNRHSLD

-207 FNPFIYKMKKELQN
+207 FNPFIYKIKKELQN
-221 VHEYIADNEAVENET
+221 VHEYIADNEAIEKES

-247 QCTADNFNTVANN
+247 LCTADNYNTVANN

-278 TKRMVM
+278 TKRMVI

-298 LNTQCDNPKSND
+298 LNTQCDNPKSNA
-310 EGNVSKEQVPVEK
+310 EGNISKEQISVDD

-329 LSGTVVDR
+329 LSGTVIDR

-355 EVASDRT
+355 EVCSDRT
-362 GTDGRYEMTSI
+362 GADGRYEMKSV

-429 PNALMKYLSENTKYP
+429 PNELMKWLGENTKYP
-444 ESAKANKIEGR
+444 ETAKANKIEGR

-465 GSITNAEVMRGIDKE
+465 GNVTNAEVMRGIDKE

-491 MPKWQAGT
+491 MPKWQPGT

-509 TVPFIF
+509 TIPFIF
-515 KLNENEK
+515 KLNENEE

>member
-64 MDNVEILSNNE
+64 MDNLDVLSNNE
-75 INLEADNV
+75 IILETENV

-88 SFLQIISAIYVVG
+88 SFLQIVSVAYIIG
-101 VIFSFMKMFFN
+101 VILSFVKM
-112 IYKVNKIKQGKKFE
+112 IYKVNKIKKGKKFE

-134 HTNENHIPFSFFNNI
+134 YTEENHIPFSFFNCI
-149 FIGTSSLVTE
+149 Y
-159 LVEVTDD
+159 
-166 ILPSTGSGIV
+166 LPDEIN

-200 IMISFQW
+200 MMISFQW
-207 FNPFIYKMKKELQN
+207 FNPYIYKMKKELQN
-221 VHEYIADNEAVENET
+221 VHEYIADNEAVEDET

-278 TKRMVM
+278 TKRMVIRM
-284 RLLLTLPVFAMLIL
+284 LLTLPVFAMLIL
-298 LNTQCDNPKSND
+298 LNTQCDNPKSNA
-310 EGNVSKEQVPVEK
+310 ETNVSKEQVSVEN
-323 SEGQGQ
+323 SEGQDCD
-329 LSGTVVDR
+329 S
-337 ATGKPI
+337 
-343 STVTVVLENNGT
+343 
-355 EVASDRT
+355 
-362 GTDGRYEMTSI
+362 
-373 PAGTYELKATL
+373 
-384 GGYTS
+384 
-389 TTMKGIVVAA
+389 
-399 GKFAFMDIYMNQDGD
+399 
-414 TIYNVAETM
+414 IYNVAETM